1 VTGATLKWGRE
12 ALAGWTKG
20 RVVLEVGSQE
30 VNGSFREFV
39 EPEAAVYIGTD
50 ITPGRGVDLICP
62 AERIVRTFGRGAFD
76 LVICT
81 ELLEHV
87 EDWRTVIRN
96 LKIVTVIGGL
106 IVVTTRMPGFP
117 FHGYPDDF
125 WRFTADDL
133 RTMFADCDLLSVV
146 EHPND
151 RGVYLLARRTFHLEE
166 PPVMD
171 LARAR

>member
-1 VTGATLKWGRE
+1 MTGPTMRWGRE
-12 ALAGWTKG
+12 TLGPRVKG

-39 EPEAAVYIGTD
+39 APEAAVYIGTD
-50 ITPGRGVDLICP
+50 ITAGRGVDILCP
-62 AERIVRTFGRGAFD
+62 AEKIARLFGQGAFD

-87 EDWRTVIRN
+87 EDWRAVIRN
-96 LKIVTVIGGL
+96 LKAVTAVGGYIAL
-106 IVVTTRMPGFP
+106 TTRMPGFP

-125 WRFTADDL
+125 WRFTAADL
-133 RTMFADCDLLSVV
+133 AAMFRDCHIESLV
-146 EHPND
+146 EHPSD
-151 RGVYLLARRTFHLEE
+151 RGVYLLAQRGHRTQE
-166 PPVMD
+166 PPIMD

>member
-1 VTGATLKWGRE
+1 MTGPTMRWGRE
-12 ALAGWTKG
+12 ALAERAKG

-50 ITPGRGVDLICP
+50 ISHGRGVDILCP
-62 AERIVRTFGRGAFD
+62 AEKVARTFGRGAFD

-87 EDWRTVIRN
+87 EDWRAVVRN
-96 LKIVTVIGGL
+96 LKAVTAPGGYIAL
-106 IVVTTRMPGFP
+106 TTRMPGFP

-125 WRFTADDL
+125 WRFTAADL
-133 RTMFADCDLLSVV
+133 AAIFRDSIIVSLV
-146 EHPND
+146 EHPAD
-151 RGVYLLARRTFHLEE
+151 RGVYLLAQRGLRTLE
-166 PPVMD
+166 PPVLD